1 MSTILDKS
9 LTKLK
14 ERLQKSAGSDNL
26 NLVNDYLMGQTKIV
40 VEVLNERSYIIA
52 SKEDI
57 VSNWIGGDQEYEIDD
72 DGTLSLE
79 AQLKFAEDLCPQLV
93 LPDISEDDLSYVR
106 YLCLRIGDF
115 STDGRPEYTDVKL
128 VEPVDQA

>member
-1 MSTILDKS
+1 MNTILDKS

-14 ERLQKSAGSDNL
+14 EKLQKSAGSENL

-79 AQLKFAEDLCPQLV
+79 AQLKFGEDLCPKLV

-106 YLCLRIGDF
+106 Y
-115 STDGRPEYTDVKL
+115 
-128 VEPVDQA
+128 